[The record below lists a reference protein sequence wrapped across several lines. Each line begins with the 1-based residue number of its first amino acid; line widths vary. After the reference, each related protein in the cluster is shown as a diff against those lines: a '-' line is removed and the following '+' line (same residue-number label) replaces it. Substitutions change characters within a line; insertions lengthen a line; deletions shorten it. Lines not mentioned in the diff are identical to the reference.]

1 MIDLSSRVGIFVVI
15 TLLVSVVVFAIFDNN
30 SSSGRIGNEL
40 TITIEIMVGIFI
52 AFIIYDISTKERK
65 QREKTTSDDE
75 IKKIQ
80 IGKEEIYESIRT
92 IESIRTAR
100 ERIRTRQNNVPMTEE
115 LRLSE
120 VRFLNTQ
127 VAHFIDDL
135 SLVLLLHN
143 QYFSPE
149 FRKRVKDAIQGYN
162 FIKARLVNLPLEA
175 DNAGNLPIDTNDGFI
190 KELKKLDVN

>member
-1 MIDLSSRVGIFVVI
+1 MIDLLSKVSIFTVI
-15 TLLVSVVVFAIFDNN
+15 TLLASVVVFAIFDNN

-52 AFIIYDISTKERK
+52 AFTIYDITNKDRK
-65 QREKTTSDDE
+65 LREKTTNESRVKN
-75 IKKIQ
+75 IKIA
-80 IGKEEIYESIRT
+80 KEEIYGSIRM
-92 IESIRTAR
+92 IESVRTTR
-100 ERIRTRQNNVPMTEE
+100 ERIRTKQNNVLMTEE
-115 LRLSE
+115 MRLSE

-143 QYFSPE
+143 QYFSTE
-149 FRKRVKDAIQGYN
+149 FRRRVKDAIRGYN

-175 DNAGNLPIDTNDGFI
+175 DNAGNLPIDKNDKFI
-190 KELKKLDVN
+190 EVLKKIDVD

>member
-1 MIDLSSRVGIFVVI
+1 MIDLLSKVSIFTVI
-15 TLLVSVVVFAIFDNN
+15 TLLASVVVFAIFDNN

-52 AFIIYDISTKERK
+52 AFTIYDITNKDRK
-65 QREKTTSDDE
+65 LREKTTNESRVKN
-75 IKKIQ
+75 IKIA
-80 IGKEEIYESIRT
+80 KEEIYGSIRM
-92 IESIRTAR
+92 IESVRTTR
-100 ERIRTRQNNVPMTEE
+100 ERIRTKQNNVLMTEE
-115 LRLSE
+115 MRLSE

-143 QYFSPE
+143 QYFSTE
-149 FRKRVKDAIQGYN
+149 FRRRVKDAIRGYN

-175 DNAGNLPIDTNDGFI
+175 DNAGNLPIDKNDEFI
-190 KELKKLDVN
+190 EVLKKIDVD